1 MDAEAVAT
9 VRAVE
14 VLSVD
19 KNNGHQRL
27 LVTQPSSTLDPPKD
41 ISLDQI
47 SISVL
52 VFTFFTLSIATIV
65 DLVGKCCCYG
75 RSFS

>member
-1 MDAEAVAT
+1 MDARAVAT

-19 KNNGHQRL
+19 KNNGAPKITRNA
-27 LVTQPSSTLDPPKD
+27 TSSTLGPPKE

-47 SISVL
+47 SISVV
-52 VFTFFTLSIATIV
+52 VFTFFILFIATIV